1 MASALPEQTD
11 SCASHLVIPAAALPP
26 VPPAE
31 MDPFL
36 DAAARC
42 FARHGI
48 RRTSVPDIAREAS
61 TSRTTVYRQVGT
73 VDTAAALLLA
83 RDLHRLLISLRGEL
97 DGADGPESLIR
108 LIGAVVSFCAG
119 HPVLRKVLTDEP
131 EIATPFLTAEFR
143 SIIDRVSDVVVPLLE
158 RAMDDGKIRPGNP
171 RVLADFLVRIT
182 VSVLLSPPPGE
193 LSDFLEQV
201 VLPTI
206 RPARGGP
213 AR

>member
-11 SCASHLVIPAAALPP
+11 AGTSQLVIAAAALPP

-73 VDTAAALLLA
+73 VETAAALLLA

-108 LIGAVVSFCAG
+108 LVRAVVSFCAG

-158 RAMDDGKIRPGNP
+158 RAMDSGKIRPGNP

-201 VLPTI
+201 VLPAI
-206 RPARGGP
+206 RPV
-213 AR
+213 